1 MNNDAAEKKIRLYE
15 ADRAL
20 RNDSKFRDI
29 LSYILSQKFDPSLF
43 GSRLQKAR
51 KAARITQCNL
61 GEGIGVT
68 GANIC
73 KLEKGKSGNEI
84 RKGIRV
90 DQLCYFCDALNVTPE
105 YLLGFTENPTE
116 HIVSESSE
124 RSAVL
129 EAWNA
134 FKTEKNPENQVRAID
149 PIYSDAPEVAAK
161 VKFIIHSLWSTHF
174 LLLFNLVRLA
184 KQPIVS
190 YGFTCRMFAESFVG
204 KKPLPSCSDR
214 DELIP
219 ADNRTA
225 APYIQVIYQR
235 LLRRRGMRKPKEK
248 LSSDVQA
255 VYVQNVFCNILM
267 ELGSVS
273 NDLLDIFTKIA
284 SSTFDDKERINIMI
298 GCFVS
303 NVFGNFDDT
312 SLTEKS

>member
-20 RNDSKFRDI
+20 RDTPKFRDI

-90 DQLCYFCDALNVTPE
+90 DQLCYFCDTLNVTPE

-149 PIYSDAPEVAAK
+149 PIYSDAPEVAATQTFQLLHT
-161 VKFIIHSLWSTHF
+161 VAIRIRYSLHISVCG
-174 LLLFNLVRLA
+174 L
-184 KQPIVS
+184 I
-190 YGFTCRMFAESFVG
+190 
-204 KKPLPSCSDR
+204 KKLTIQ
-214 DELIP
+214 IP
-219 ADNRTA
+219 AAKSNLMMQSRPLKPFPPAITI
-225 APYIQVIYQR
+225 PVCLRSMR
-235 LLRRRGMRKPKEK
+235 LSKQISRFALNG
-248 LSSDVQA
+248 
-255 VYVQNVFCNILM
+255 
-267 ELGSVS
+267 
-273 NDLLDIFTKIA
+273 
-284 SSTFDDKERINIMI
+284 
-298 GCFVS
+298 
-303 NVFGNFDDT
+303 
-312 SLTEKS
+312 

>member
-29 LSYILSQKFDPSLF
+29 LSYILSQEFDPNLF

-73 KLEKGKSGNEI
+73 KLEKGRSGNEI

-184 KQPIVS
+184 KKPIVS
-190 YGFTCRMFAESFVG
+190 YEFTCRMFAESFVG
-204 KKPLPSCSDR
+204 KKSLPSCSDR

-219 ADNRTA
+219 VDDRTA
-225 APYIQVIYQR
+225 APY
-235 LLRRRGMRKPKEK
+235 PKKYCFISETPPS
-248 LSSDVQA
+248 LS
-255 VYVQNVFCNILM
+255 QNH
-267 ELGSVS
+267 S
-273 NDLLDIFTKIA
+273 
-284 SSTFDDKERINIMI
+284 
-298 GCFVS
+298 
-303 NVFGNFDDT
+303 
-312 SLTEKS
+312 

>member
-20 RNDSKFRDI
+20 RNNPQLRDI
-29 LSYILSQKFDPSLF
+29 LSYILSQEFDPNLF

-90 DQLCYFCDALNVTPE
+90 DQLCYFCDTLNVTPE

-134 FKTEKNPENQVRAID
+134 FKTEKNPENQVRA
-149 PIYSDAPEVAAK
+149 
-161 VKFIIHSLWSTHF
+161 
-174 LLLFNLVRLA
+174 
-184 KQPIVS
+184 
-190 YGFTCRMFAESFVG
+190 
-204 KKPLPSCSDR
+204 
-214 DELIP
+214 
-219 ADNRTA
+219 
-225 APYIQVIYQR
+225 
-235 LLRRRGMRKPKEK
+235 
-248 LSSDVQA
+248 
-255 VYVQNVFCNILM
+255 
-267 ELGSVS
+267 
-273 NDLLDIFTKIA
+273 
-284 SSTFDDKERINIMI
+284 
-298 GCFVS
+298 
-303 NVFGNFDDT
+303 
-312 SLTEKS
+312 